1 MLVVIMSM
9 GMRLL
14 ISGKAAD
21 TAADIEALSVARKYV
36 LHLDQNVGCDAID
49 LVSVSRGE
57 AIADLDKSDID
68 EFSSYAI
75 ASDIYL
81 RIVAT

>member
-1 MLVVIMSM
+1 MIMLVVTMSM

-14 ISGKAAD
+14 IKGKAAD
-21 TAADIEALSVARKYV
+21 PAADIEALSVARKYV
-36 LHLDQNVGCDAID
+36 LHLDQNVGCDAIG

-68 EFSSYAI
+68 EFFQ
-75 ASDIYL
+75 L
-81 RIVAT
+81 RHRL